1 MFIIIFTIIILA
13 LVTTKLNAA
22 PQPTDIVLNDIV
34 PPNILKAMRISD
46 EKAHDHNV
54 SDTNDDVDDE
64 ETKRTCATRAFVA
77 LLNLADDFNKK
88 ATSQGSHLQMR
99 LQAANDDTD
108 TITISYEDPDS
119 SQ

>member
-46 EKAHDHNV
+46 EDKAYDHNV

-99 LQAANDDTD
+99 LNSTDDTD

>member
-1 MFIIIFTIIILA
+1 
-13 LVTTKLNAA
+13 
-22 PQPTDIVLNDIV
+22 
-34 PPNILKAMRISD
+34 MRISD
-46 EKAHDHNV
+46 EDKAYDHNV

-99 LQAANDDTD
+99 LQVATDDTD

>member
-1 MFIIIFTIIILA
+1 
-13 LVTTKLNAA
+13 
-22 PQPTDIVLNDIV
+22 
-34 PPNILKAMRISD
+34 MRISD
-46 EKAHDHNV
+46 EDKAYDHNV
-54 SDTNDDVDDE
+54 SDTNDDVDDDE

-99 LQAANDDTD
+99 LQVATDDTD